1 LLTIY
6 FTDNL
11 GINQKQK
18 GQNKRMQSRLI
29 RLSEL
34 VFLIII
40 IINKVQTKVTLNK
53 VIAGALYNVAETL

>member
-1 LLTIY
+1 
-6 FTDNL
+6 
-11 GINQKQK
+11 
-18 GQNKRMQSRLI
+18 MQSRLI